1 MSGVSIGLVRE
12 LITESL
18 AAWHVASIVETN
30 DRAIVIHGKQKI
42 RIEPA
47 SAGSMFRWTITID
60 GRTRPAISL
69 LAVLRQVRGAL
80 DPGYPASRVHVAVSP
95 VVPSSWLQS

>member
-1 MSGVSIGLVRE
+1 MSGLSIDLVHE
-12 LITESL
+12 LITQSL
-18 AAWHVASIVETN
+18 AAWHVAGTVELTGN
-30 DRAIVIHGKQKI
+30 RAIVIGAKPEI

-47 SAGSMFRWTITID
+47 PAGSVFRWTITID

-80 DPGYPASRVHVAVSP
+80 DPGYAASRVRVAVSP
-95 VVPSSWLQS
+95 VVAS

>member
-1 MSGVSIGLVRE
+1 MSGLSIGLVRE

-18 AAWHVASIVETN
+18 AAWHVASIVEQTS
-30 DRAIVIHGKQKI
+30 DCAIVIGAKQEI

-47 SAGSMFRWTITID
+47 QAGSMFRWTITID

-80 DPGYPASRVHVAVSP
+80 DPGYAASRVRVALSP
-95 VVPSSWLQS
+95 VPPS